1 MGVLLEDRK
10 VIWAPRGIFLIWGK
24 IRGHLAREGRG
35 SGRNRKEGNRLKP
48 GRKQEVVKFLGPQML
63 GCTVLGRK
71 SICLHRILE
80 CFDLKNLEL
89 SV

>member
-1 MGVLLEDRK
+1 MEDRK

-24 IRGHLAREGRG
+24 IRGHLEREGRG
-35 SGRNRKEGNRLKP
+35 SGRNRKEGNRLKL

-71 SICLHRILE
+71 SIYRHRILE
-80 CFDLKNLEL
+80 CFDFKNE
-89 SV
+89 